1 MVTFTSQA
9 LSRARPANPTRGAVQ
24 APSRLQVRDGLC
36 YVIQPKGSPFGLSD
50 LSCSNEPNM
59 PSDHHD
65 SPPEEFDAGDQE
77 ERSSIGNFSL
87 LSPPTTHRQPHNY
100 PGPQPDLHQPQ
111 SFLEPFTPSYDPP
124 VALATTL
131 NPGSAVAPSFP
142 MHGITHTDYSDGP
155 ALPNPHPPSPHPPRM
170 HGQAPLP
177 NVPPPQQQPLYRDDG
192 YAPAENLPPQTYIS
206 TRIAPSS
213 GAPYT
218 RSGSRGTSLFLQR
231 QGQGVSPP
239 VLNIQTAVVPPNSE
253 LARSPRF
260 TFAPPGAYVPADP
273 IASTTAAP
281 ASPKSAHS
289 FRDKG
294 KTRFD
299 LTPRQPT
306 QEGSLGNVR
315 RHSWTVVPSVFRRI
329 SGTYMACYLSN
340 PVVCTDNGRAMR
352 TTATRAGATNYR
364 GLATA
369 TTHRQQLA

>member
-1 MVTFTSQA
+1 
-9 LSRARPANPTRGAVQ
+9 
-24 APSRLQVRDGLC
+24 
-36 YVIQPKGSPFGLSD
+36 
-50 LSCSNEPNM
+50 M
-59 PSDHHD
+59 PSEYHD
-65 SPPEEFDAGDQE
+65 SPPEEFDADDQE

-87 LSPPTTHRQPHNY
+87 LSPPIPRRQSHNY

-111 SFLEPFTPSYDPP
+111 SFLDGIATSYDPP

-131 NPGSAVAPSFP
+131 NPNSVVAPSIP
-142 MHGITHTDYSDGP
+142 MHGITHTDHSVDP
-155 ALPNPHPPSPHPPRM
+155 ALPNPHPRSPHPPWM

-177 NVPPPQQQPLYRDDG
+177 NIPPPQQQPLYRGDG
-192 YAPAENLPPQTYIS
+192 YAPAENLPPQNYISS
-206 TRIAPSS
+206 TRIAPST

-239 VLNIQTAVVPPNSE
+239 GLTIQTAVVPPNSE

-273 IASTTAAP
+273 IVSTTAAP
-281 ASPKSAHS
+281 ASPKSAYS

-306 QEGSLGNVR
+306 QEGTVGRARS
-315 RHSWTVVPSVFRRI
+315 HSWTVVSSVFRRR
-329 SGTYMACYLSN
+329 SGKYM
-340 PVVCTDNGRAMR
+340 T
-352 TTATRAGATNYR
+352 
-364 GLATA
+364 
-369 TTHRQQLA
+369 